1 MEWIYKSF
9 SYTVIIGGF
18 IGGLGFLIKYS
29 IQRKIDIY
37 FNAELENHKQ
47 ELNKKLEDHKKELA
61 VMTEK
66 AKYDISRK
74 LFDFEAYAIKKH
86 TIYPELYQRLFEI
99 QQQFIK
105 FTENTK
111 RFILIKELDKK
122 DEVFFREIDQLEVTI
137 INAEDY
143 FNKNELFL
151 SKSVTSN
158 YIETMSL
165 IRELHSKYNFH
176 YFYKQSLLV
185 DVSEKREKIDAKIM
199 LLKEVIYEE
208 LSYSHFEKTE
218 EKV

>member
-1 MEWIYKSF
+1 
-9 SYTVIIGGF
+9 
-18 IGGLGFLIKYS
+18 
-29 IQRKIDIY
+29 
-37 FNAELENHKQ
+37 
-47 ELNKKLEDHKKELA
+47 
-61 VMTEK
+61 MTEK

-111 RFILIKELDKK
+111 RFILIKESDKK
-122 DEVFFREIDQLEVTI
+122 DELFLRETDQLEITI
-137 INAEDY
+137 INAVDY

-158 YIETMSL
+158 YIETMSVIKDL
-165 IRELHSKYNFH
+165 FSSYITNYYNNQTLHGDF
-176 YFYKQSLLV
+176 
-185 DVSEKREKIDAKIM
+185 SEKTEKIDAKIM
-199 LLKEVIYEE
+199 LLKESIYKE
-208 LSYSHFEKTE
+208 LSYSHFEETE

>member
-1 MEWIYKSF
+1 MEWIYKPF
-9 SYTVIIGGF
+9 SYTAVIVAV
-18 IGGLGFLIKYS
+18 GFLIKYL
-29 IQRKIDIY
+29 IQKKIDSY
-37 FNAELENHKQ
+37 FNKKLENHK
-47 ELNKKLEDHKKELA
+47 NELA

-86 TIYPELYQRLFEI
+86 TIYPELYQRVFEI
-99 QQQFIK
+99 QQQLIK
-105 FTENTK
+105 FTDNTK

-122 DEVFFREIDQLEVTI
+122 NELFINGIDQLEDTI

-151 SKSVTSN
+151 SKNVTSI
-158 YIETMSL
+158 YIETMSV
-165 IRELHSKYNFH
+165 IRELHLRYTNNYIYN
-176 YFYKQSLLV
+176 QSLPG
-185 DVSEKREKIDAKIM
+185 DVSERTEKIDVKIM
-199 LLKEVIYEE
+199 LLKEVMYKE

>member
-1 MEWIYKSF
+1 MDIMEWIYKSF
-9 SYTVIIGGF
+9 SYTVIIGG
-18 IGGLGFLIKYS
+18 LGFLIKYS
-29 IQRKIDIY
+29 IQRKVDTY

-111 RFILIKELDKK
+111 RFILIKESDKK
-122 DEVFFREIDQLEVTI
+122 DEIFFREIDQLEVKI

-158 YIETMSL
+158 YIETMSVIKNL
-165 IRELHSKYNFH
+165 FSSYIRYYVYN
-176 YFYKQSLLV
+176 QTLLG
-185 DVSEKREKIDAKIM
+185 DFSENTEKMDAKIM
-199 LLKEVIYEE
+199 LLKESIYKE
-208 LSYSHFEKTE
+208 LSYSHFEETE